1 MSIGANWRQ
10 ISPGSVPGVAGDVAG
25 NKFAQSNAADQ
36 LSDTS
41 EGRSFSEYMF
51 GKDGF
56 EFSDV
61 IDVINPLQH
70 IPGVGMIYRSLT
82 GDELGNGARV
92 VGGGLFGGVFGLAGA
107 AIDAVVD
114 AVTGE
119 DTGAHVM
126 AFVGDSFGGGSGD
139 AGTAIADASENP
151 ATPTNVAAFD
161 GTYQGD
167 LVLPWMAGPQTA
179 PSGLASTSAAEQET
193 IVQTAPTTPVDQ
205 TILASANTVS
215 NAAAYG
221 IKASDLNL
229 PWGQSAASVQPIAN
243 PVLQAQ
249 QAVQMQPQSEP
260 QLGQA
265 ESASRLPANDP
276 AELAVAMASA
286 GTTNPVSNV
295 KQTIA
300 SNSSASDGLR
310 RPTFSND
317 GGNTVWARAQNGGRL
332 SREANTMAISS
343 EMAEYQAR
351 ESKRVSGASAKQSSL
366 NGVLDKVNNPGT
378 QDRSNLGGGEPL
390 SAAEM
395 AARFNAA
402 LGRDKAQTMAA
413 EAVASSN
420 AVADQG
426 TMTARPVSHSSDTRL
441 NNATN
446 NTANSAAEDAAEMHP
461 LMERA
466 SSHIGTEEPVGAWF
480 SQTMM
485 DGLKKYQAMQKQNQP
500 QSTGNA
506 I

>member
-126 AFVGDSFGGGSGD
+126 AFVEDSFGGGSGD

-161 GTYQGD
+161 TTYQGD
-167 LVLPWMAGPQTA
+167 LVLPW
-179 PSGLASTSAAEQET
+179 
-193 IVQTAPTTPVDQ
+193 
-205 TILASANTVS
+205 
-215 NAAAYG
+215 
-221 IKASDLNL
+221 
-229 PWGQSAASVQPIAN
+229 GQSAALVQPIAN

-249 QAVQMQPQSEP
+249 QAAQMHPQSEP

-265 ESASRLPANDP
+265 ESASKLPANDP